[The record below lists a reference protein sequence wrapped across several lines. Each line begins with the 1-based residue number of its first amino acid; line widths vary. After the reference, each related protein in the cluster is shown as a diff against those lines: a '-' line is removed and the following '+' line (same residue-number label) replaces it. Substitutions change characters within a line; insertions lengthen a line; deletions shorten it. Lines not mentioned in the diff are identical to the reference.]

1 MVKTT
6 PSTTMP
12 RSTTTTTTTPSTTTI
27 TPPTGMLTMRQDAA
41 AWKLGA
47 APMPHAPHGMMMMM
61 PMMMPPPPPLVPSA
75 WTAGGDMDY
84 DAATARV
91 RQARWHLACILNAQR
106 EAYARYTAVKA
117 LPQVAIAQARE
128 TARTR
133 AVAVARA
140 HAAQIIAEQAGYV
153 RARAAREAEAQT
165 AANAEGENDSSQKQ
179 WPIVP
184 QVSTAVCP
192 PRSASATRSAP
203 GEFGQG
209 PRKTSSS
216 GKREAVNA
224 GVQSANC
231 AKSKAKISQTVTRDA
246 SDATVAAAKATAAA
260 SNARV
265 TRRSSSS
272 QLELLEQRA
281 PSGAEPRHRG
291 AVEEAKALLDPA
303 SSIDRTSLFAPT
315 SVPATLGVEIITAA
329 DAGGVKRLRSERSNA
344 PSPESSRESAED
356 AAATV
361 NDERLPGRHVRAKST
376 KTTLPHTMLS

>member
-1 MVKTT
+1 MMRHA
-6 PSTTMP
+6 PS
-12 RSTTTTTTTPSTTTI
+12 SC
-27 TPPTGMLTMRQDAA
+27 GGDAA
-41 AWKLGA
+41 AWTLGA
-47 APMPHAPHGMMMMM
+47 VPAQHAPPHAMMMMM
-61 PMMMPPPPPLVPSA
+61 PMMMPPMEPMPGA
-75 WTAGGDMDY
+75 WTAGGDDAVDY

-91 RQARWHLACILNAQR
+91 RQARWHLACILSAQR

-140 HAAQIIAEQAGYV
+140 HAAQIIAEQAGDV
-153 RARAAREAEAQT
+153 RARAAREAKART

-303 SSIDRTSLFAPT
+303 SSIDRTSLCAPT
-315 SVPATLGVEIITAA
+315 LVPATLGVEIITAA

-344 PSPESSRESAED
+344 PSPESSRESAEEG
-356 AAATV
+356 AAT
-361 NDERLPGRHVRAKST
+361 DERLPGRHVRAKCT
-376 KTTLPHTMLS
+376 KTTLPHTVLS

>member
-1 MVKTT
+1 M
-6 PSTTMP
+6 
-12 RSTTTTTTTPSTTTI
+12 
-27 TPPTGMLTMRQDAA
+27 TMRGDADAA
-41 AWKLGA
+41 AWKLGGV
-47 APMPHAPHGMMMMM
+47 PHAPPHGMMMMM
-61 PMMMPPPPPLVPSA
+61 PMMMPPMAPMPGA
-75 WTAGGDMDY
+75 WTAGGDDAVDY

-91 RQARWHLACILNAQR
+91 RQARWHLACILSAQR

-140 HAAQIIAEQAGYV
+140 HAAQIIAEQAGDV
-153 RARAAREAEAQT
+153 QARAAREAKAKT

-303 SSIDRTSLFAPT
+303 SSIDRTSLCAPT
-315 SVPATLGVEIITAA
+315 SAPATLGVEIITAA

-344 PSPESSRESAED
+344 PSPESTSRESAED
-356 AAATV
+356 AAAT
-361 NDERLPGRHVRAKST
+361 DERLPGRHVRAKST
-376 KTTLPHTMLS
+376 TKTALERDERRALS